1 MSNSDISSPGR
12 LLLRLIL
19 YFLLGLS
26 LLPVVVMVLLSLK
39 SNVEIIT
46 DFWSLPSVIRWDNYP
61 GAIDTIKGSTF
72 NSLFVT
78 LVSCTCIVFLSSLA
92 GFVFARH
99 RFPGKETLFTIL
111 IGLVMIPQVLLLV
124 PLFVEVKSMGI
135 ADTYWALILPYV
147 AGGQIIGILLCR
159 GFMST
164 IPQELF
170 ESARLDGASEFQVYR
185 HIVVPLSVP
194 ILIAIG
200 IINFHSIYNDFIWPL
215 MILQDQNLKTFAVAI
230 FELSTVYRF
239 EYGLTF
245 AAYVVG
251 SLPLVVVLMFGMKY
265 FVRGITE
272 GGVKA

>member
-1 MSNSDISSPGR
+1 MSNSGSPTLGMVFI
-12 LLLRLIL
+12 RLIL

-26 LLPVVVMVLLSLK
+26 LLPVVVMAVLSLK

-61 GAIDTIKGSTF
+61 GAIDTVKGSTF

-78 LVSCTCIVFLSSLA
+78 IVSCTGIVFLSSLA

-99 RFPGKETLFTIL
+99 RFPGKETLFTAL
-111 IGLVMIPQVLLLV
+111 IGLVMLPQVLLLV

-135 ADTYWALILPYV
+135 ADTYWALILPYM
-147 AGGQIIGILLCR
+147 AGGQIVGILLCR
-159 GFMST
+159 GFMAT
-164 IPQELF
+164 IPQEVF
-170 ESARLDGASEFQVYR
+170 ESARLDGASELQVYR
-185 HIVVPLSVP
+185 HIVLPLSLP

-200 IINFHSIYNDFIWPL
+200 IINFHGIYNDFIWPL
-215 MILQDQNLKTFAVAI
+215 MVMQDQNLKTFAVAI

-251 SLPLVVVLMFGMKY
+251 SLPLVVVLLAGMKY

>member
-1 MSNSDISSPGR
+1 MSNSDNSNLGMF
-12 LLLRLIL
+12 LVRLIL
-19 YFLLGLS
+19 YFLLVLS
-26 LLPVVVMVLLSLK
+26 LVPVVVMALLSLR

-46 DFWSLPSVIRWDNYP
+46 DFWSLPSVVRWDNYP
-61 GAIDTIKGSTF
+61 GAFDTIKGSTF

-78 LVSCTCIVFLSSLA
+78 LVSCTGIVFLSSLA

-99 RFPGKETLFTIL
+99 RFPCKETLFTSL
-111 IGLVMIPQVLLLV
+111 IGLLMIPQVLLLV

-135 ADTYWALILPYV
+135 ADTYWALILPYM

-159 GFMST
+159 GFMAT

-170 ESARLDGASEFQVYR
+170 ESARLDGASEFQVYL
-185 HIVVPLSVP
+185 HIVLPLSLP

-200 IINFHSIYNDFIWPL
+200 IINFHGIYNDFIWPL

-251 SLPLVVVLMFGMKY
+251 SLPLVVVLLAGMKY

>member
-1 MSNSDISSPGR
+1 MSKSDNSTLSTFLIR
-12 LLLRLIL
+12 VIL
-19 YFLLGLS
+19 YSLLGIS
-26 LLPVVVMVLLSLK
+26 LLPVLVMVVLSVK
-39 SNVEIIT
+39 TNVEIIT
-46 DFWSLPSVIRWDNYP
+46 DFWSLPSVIHWENYP
-61 GAIDTIKGSTF
+61 GAIETVKGSTF

-78 LVSCTCIVFLSSLA
+78 LVSCTGIVFLSSLA

-99 RFPGKETLFTIL
+99 RFPGKEVLFTAL
-111 IGLVMIPQVLLLV
+111 IGLVMLPQVLLLV

-135 ADTYWALILPYV
+135 ADTYWALILPYM

-159 GFMST
+159 GFMAT
-164 IPQELF
+164 IPQALF

-185 HIVVPLSVP
+185 YIVLPLSLP
-194 ILIAIG
+194 ILTAIA
-200 IINFHSIYNDFIWPL
+200 IINFHGIYNDFVWPL
-215 MILQDQNLKTFAVAI
+215 MVLQDQDLKTFAVAI

-251 SLPLVVVLMFGMKY
+251 SLPLVVVLLAGMKY

>member
-1 MSNSDISSPGR
+1 MSKSDKSTVGIYVI
-12 LLLRLIL
+12 RLIL

-26 LLPVVVMVLLSLK
+26 LLPVAVMALLSLK
-39 SNVEIIT
+39 TNVEIIT

-61 GAIDTIKGSTF
+61 GAIDTVQGSTF

-78 LVSCTCIVFLSSLA
+78 LVSCTGIVFLSSLA
-92 GFVFARH
+92 GFTFARH
-99 RFPGKETLFTIL
+99 RFPGKETLFTLL

-135 ADTYWALILPYV
+135 ADTYWALILPYM

-159 GFMST
+159 GFMAT

-170 ESARLDGASEFQVYR
+170 ESARLDGASEIQVYR
-185 HIVVPLSVP
+185 HIVLPLSMP

-200 IINFHSIYNDFIWPL
+200 IINFHGIYNDFIWPL
-215 MILQDQNLKTFAVAI
+215 MVLQDQNLKTFAVAI

-251 SLPLVVVLMFGMKY
+251 SLPLVIVLLAGMKY